1 MGGAEGAGSVILVLY
16 RVFETVG
23 AKQSSLNGFCCL
35 FLLDKSGLW
44 RFFAGQI
51 LRLMNIMTVL
61 TKMVMVVM
69 MVVVF
74 FMIIY
79 WSVRSKALCSIICN
93 TTVSNVFLKFV
104 INNF

>member
-35 FLLDKSGLW
+35 LLLDKSGLW

-61 TKMVMVVM
+61 MKMVIVVM
-69 MVVVF
+69 IVGAIV
-74 FMIIY
+74 IE
-79 WSVRSKALCSIICN
+79 VRI
-93 TTVSNVFLKFV
+93 VWG
-104 INNF
+104 